1 MDSPSPSPK
10 ENSSTQKG
18 SSRDVSPENQLNGKA
33 EEVEVL
39 MKRHEED
46 LPAKRSWLPW
56 KRAGRRDQQLA
67 HLRESYLELI
77 GLMRSIDGNL
87 DRQNESRE
95 KVTAMVSQLPVAL
108 DSFRKLSNSQEEITS
123 ILSLI
128 NSHME
133 NSHEKDRHLMDNL
146 DSFRKVV
153 GEVNKTN
160 TNSLAALEKFQDRLE
175 VSDTGFQTLFEN
187 SQKSSEALGGVL
199 GRLEKRLFFS
209 NIILAVVLVG
219 MLLGGVWYIVKTQVP
234 VPPTVPIAAEPA
246 APATVGGVE
255 PAPAPSAVVQHN
267 VVQPPVTEREDENV
281 AEEVASATLP
291 TATIAQELVPAVAP
305 AEDEEL
311 SEEETETPQESESV
325 QAKDEAPDESAPAG
339 NEEGST
345 EEKEVVVD
353 GEDSI
358 WKVLD
363 LSDLSYET
371 DGE

>member
-146 DSFRKVV
+146 DSFR
-153 GEVNKTN
+153 
-160 TNSLAALEKFQDRLE
+160 
-175 VSDTGFQTLFEN
+175 
-187 SQKSSEALGGVL
+187 
-199 GRLEKRLFFS
+199 
-209 NIILAVVLVG
+209 
-219 MLLGGVWYIVKTQVP
+219 
-234 VPPTVPIAAEPA
+234 
-246 APATVGGVE
+246 
-255 PAPAPSAVVQHN
+255 
-267 VVQPPVTEREDENV
+267 
-281 AEEVASATLP
+281 
-291 TATIAQELVPAVAP
+291 
-305 AEDEEL
+305 
-311 SEEETETPQESESV
+311 
-325 QAKDEAPDESAPAG
+325 
-339 NEEGST
+339 
-345 EEKEVVVD
+345 
-353 GEDSI
+353 
-358 WKVLD
+358 
-363 LSDLSYET
+363 
-371 DGE
+371 

>member
-209 NIILAVVLVG
+209 NIVLAVVLVG

-234 VPPTVPIAAEPA
+234 VPPAAPVTAEPA

-255 PAPAPSAVVQHN
+255 PAPASPVVQNN
-267 VVQPPVTEREDENV
+267 VVQPSVTEREDENV
-281 AEEVASATLP
+281 LEEVVSATLP
-291 TATIAQELVPAVAP
+291 AATIAQELVPAAVP

-311 SEEETETPQESESV
+311 SDEETGAPQESEPV
-325 QAKDEAPDESAPAG
+325 QAKDEASDESAPAG

-358 WKVLD
+358 WEVLD